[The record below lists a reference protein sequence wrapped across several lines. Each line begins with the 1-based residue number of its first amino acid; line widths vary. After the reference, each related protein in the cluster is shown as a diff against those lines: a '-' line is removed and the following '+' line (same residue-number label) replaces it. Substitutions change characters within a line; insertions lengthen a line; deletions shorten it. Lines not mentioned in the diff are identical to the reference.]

1 MKILIINAGSSS
13 LKYKLFLETQ
23 EIASGLIEEIG
34 APGKMATQA
43 EALQHVCN
51 TLDLSGVKAVGHR
64 VVHGGTLFVS
74 PTLINDDNFRDLK
87 QLSSLAPLHNPANIA
102 GIETAR
108 RLLPH
113 AKHIAIFD
121 TAFHHQLPE
130 AAYRYAIDRNMAE
143 TLHIRR
149 YGFHGIS
156 HQYVTER
163 ACELLKSPIE
173 STELITLHLGNGAS
187 VSAVQNGRSIDTS
200 MGMTPLEGLVMGT
213 RSGDMDPAVTLI
225 LAKHLGSIEAADTYL
240 NKQSGLK
247 GLCGDSDCRK
257 IEARHQTGDAA
268 ASLAL
273 EMMVHR
279 LIKYIGAYM
288 ALLPKLKAIIFT
300 GGIGENSQ
308 WIRHAVLSKLAHCGL
323 HLDETRNTKPYN
335 DHLQLTCEQSRVQ
348 AFAIRTN
355 EELLMAKQ
363 VLDICEFHSAA
374 RTCLSMQ

>member
-13 LKYKLFLETQ
+13 LKYKLFYKEQ
-23 EIASGLIEEIG
+23 ELASGLIEEIG

-43 EALQHVCN
+43 EALQHVCD
-51 TLDLSGVKAVGHR
+51 TLDLSGVEAVGHR

-74 PTLINDDNFRDLK
+74 PTLINDDNFMALK
-87 QLSSLAPLHNPANIA
+87 KLSPLAPLHNPANIA

-108 RLLPH
+108 RLLPQ

-121 TAFHHQLPE
+121 TAFHHKLPT
-130 AAYRYAIDRNMAE
+130 AAHTYAIDRNMAE

-163 ACELLKSPIE
+163 ACQLLASSIE

-187 VSAVQNGRSIDTS
+187 VSAVQNGHSIDTS

-213 RSGDMDPAVTLI
+213 RSGDIDPAITLI
-225 LAKHLGSIEAADTYL
+225 LAKHFGSIEAADTYL

-247 GLCGDSDCRK
+247 GLCGDNDCRK
-257 IEARHQTGDAA
+257 IEARHQAGDAA

-273 EMMVHR
+273 EVMVHR
-279 LIKYIGAYM
+279 LVKYIGAYM

-323 HLDETRNTKPYN
+323 HLDKTHNTKPYA
-335 DHLQLTCEQSRVQ
+335 DHLQLTSDQSRVQ

-355 EELLMAKQ
+355 EELLMAQ
-363 VLDICEFHSAA
+363 QILALQE
-374 RTCLSMQ
+374 

>member
-13 LKYKLFLETQ
+13 LKYKLFQ
-23 EIASGLIEEIG
+23 EEQVLASGLIEEIG
-34 APGKMATQA
+34 TSGKMATQA
-43 EALQHVCN
+43 EALRHVCE
-51 TLDLSGVKAVGHR
+51 TLNLSGIEAVGHR
-64 VVHGGTLFVS
+64 VVHGATLFVS
-74 PTLINDDNFRDLK
+74 PTLINDDNFRALK
-87 QLSSLAPLHNPANIA
+87 KLSPLAPLHNPANIA

-113 AKHIAIFD
+113 ARHIAIFD

-130 AAYRYAIDRNMAE
+130 AAYTYAIDRHLAE

-163 ACELLKSPIE
+163 ACEILESPLDE
-173 STELITLHLGNGAS
+173 TELITLHLGNGAS
-187 VSAVQNGRSIDTS
+187 ISAIQNGHSIETS

-213 RSGDMDPAVTLI
+213 RSGDIDPAVTLI
-225 LAKHLGSIEAADTYL
+225 LAQHFGSIETANAYL

-247 GLCGDSDCRK
+247 GLCGDNDCRQ
-257 IEARHQTGDAA
+257 IEARHHAGDSD

-273 EMMVHR
+273 NIMVHR
-279 LIKYIGAYM
+279 LLKYIGAYM
-288 ALLPKLKAIIFT
+288 ALLPALKALIFT
-300 GGIGENSQ
+300 GGIGENST
-308 WIRHAVLSKLAHCGL
+308 WIRQAVLSRLTHCGVV
-323 HLDETRNTKPYN
+323 LDEARNQASYT
-335 DHLQLTCEQSRVQ
+335 DHLQLTTNQSKLQ

-363 VLDICEFHSAA
+363 ILA
-374 RTCLSMQ
+374 L